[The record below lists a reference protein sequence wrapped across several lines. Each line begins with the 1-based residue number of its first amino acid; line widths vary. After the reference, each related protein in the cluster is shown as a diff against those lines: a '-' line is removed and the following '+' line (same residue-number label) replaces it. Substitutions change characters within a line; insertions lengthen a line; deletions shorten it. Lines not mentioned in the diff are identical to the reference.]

1 MNEVALC
8 VCLSLG
14 LEETSDVFFL
24 LSQTSIF
31 LFIYFLVC
39 RFITGGCLCRPFS
52 LFFPSSSSLHP
63 TDSIH
68 AIAMNRD
75 TFFFFYFPSPPLF
88 LFLFFLCV

>member
-39 RFITGGCLCRPFS
+39 VGS
-52 LFFPSSSSLHP
+52 
-63 TDSIH
+63 
-68 AIAMNRD
+68 
-75 TFFFFYFPSPPLF
+75 
-88 LFLFFLCV
+88 

>member
-8 VCLSLG
+8 VSLG

-39 RFITGGCLCRPFS
+39 VGS
-52 LFFPSSSSLHP
+52 
-63 TDSIH
+63 
-68 AIAMNRD
+68 
-75 TFFFFYFPSPPLF
+75 
-88 LFLFFLCV
+88 